1 MKEGSCRRTG
11 AFSSLFLVFLAC
23 LALLPAVSH
32 AQTPAGGGND
42 APAEK
47 PGAFSALMD
56 AIDSG
61 SRMLIDQIQPGKERD
76 LVDNPRFNSQESP
89 RHSLMTIV
97 EAMALVARG
106 HESVGYERALRSLP
120 EGASRE
126 DARNIHEILLRLG
139 PLSAVQ
145 LPGPRQVE
153 ESGDRRFEFFPR
165 GADHAWVWE
174 AADPPADAVIALATG
189 ADGRWTMTERT
200 IEGAPDLLESLA
212 ALPPRYDQSDSGQL
226 FLEVF
231 APLIQETGIIGWIAF
246 IAVTIGAI
254 AAGILFSK
262 ALHWAARRAENLDQR
277 FMAST
282 LRGLGVSGGLVVFTA
297 IFTVAIGFLELGSVL
312 RGLRYEIPRVF
323 MIIASAM
330 FIISLIDVV
339 SAFVRERVGEDG
351 SHYDRM
357 VVTMIRRILRIF
369 IIALVLMF
377 LFQNLLGVNI
387 GALLV
392 GFGFVALALSLAA
405 QDTVKNVFGAVSVFI
420 NRPFVIGDWIVFK
433 GEAGEHIG
441 VIKDIQLQAT
451 KLLDLN
457 GNLITLPNM
466 LFIDRE
472 VQNLSAR
479 GHIRREV
486 NIAVPYGGTAEDIDN
501 AMEAMREAFND
512 PDVIEDAMAK
522 DRDGEPHVSFSDFK
536 ESWLALRG
544 YHYYYMGEEA
554 ETQRETDRGWFSYL
568 DHCSLVNRKI
578 VEKFQERGL
587 EFAFPTQTVVLEKD
601 DPGPA

>member
-212 ALPPRYDQSDSGQL
+212 ALPPRY
-226 FLEVF
+226 
-231 APLIQETGIIGWIAF
+231 T
-246 IAVTIGAI
+246 
-254 AAGILFSK
+254 
-262 ALHWAARRAENLDQR
+262 
-277 FMAST
+277 
-282 LRGLGVSGGLVVFTA
+282 
-297 IFTVAIGFLELGSVL
+297 
-312 RGLRYEIPRVF
+312 
-323 MIIASAM
+323 
-330 FIISLIDVV
+330 
-339 SAFVRERVGEDG
+339 
-351 SHYDRM
+351 
-357 VVTMIRRILRIF
+357 
-369 IIALVLMF
+369 
-377 LFQNLLGVNI
+377 
-387 GALLV
+387 
-392 GFGFVALALSLAA
+392 
-405 QDTVKNVFGAVSVFI
+405 
-420 NRPFVIGDWIVFK
+420 
-433 GEAGEHIG
+433 
-441 VIKDIQLQAT
+441 
-451 KLLDLN
+451 
-457 GNLITLPNM
+457 
-466 LFIDRE
+466 
-472 VQNLSAR
+472 
-479 GHIRREV
+479 
-486 NIAVPYGGTAEDIDN
+486 
-501 AMEAMREAFND
+501 
-512 PDVIEDAMAK
+512 
-522 DRDGEPHVSFSDFK
+522 FSDRIK
-536 ESWLALRG
+536 
-544 YHYYYMGEEA
+544 
-554 ETQRETDRGWFSYL
+554 
-568 DHCSLVNRKI
+568 
-578 VEKFQERGL
+578 
-587 EFAFPTQTVVLEKD
+587 AFPTEQS
-601 DPGPA
+601 ARQA